1 MAHYDWHCQCCNWEG
16 GLYQDQREKEYILLS
31 IPGVEHKRATT
42 TICSKCLYRA
52 KDGELLKF
60 HPWCGVIVGKHNWKL
75 VEGTLVLN
83 NEKS

>member
-1 MAHYDWHCQCCNWEG
+1 MAHYDWYCQCCNWEG
-16 GLYQDQREKEYILLS
+16 GRYQDQREKEQIPLI

-42 TICSKCLYRA
+42 TICCNCLSKA
-52 KDGELLKF
+52 KGEELLNF
-60 HPWCGVIVGKHNWKL
+60 HPWCGVIKGRHNWKF